1 MSGQQHCSL
10 FHIKGIVMNKTL
22 QILVVLTVCLITSA
36 CANLDNN
43 NLGQNLSHNLGNNSN
58 QDLDK
63 KSDKNLDKAE
73 TNASAQWDFDHQV
86 QFIQTK
92 LTKNSYQLEIIP
104 SSKVNFERLATFLL
118 RKYYRICQHYHYKLE
133 IVQGIEGFDDRFAM
147 PNYIF
152 PSLIAK
158 VEC

>member
-1 MSGQQHCSL
+1 
-10 FHIKGIVMNKTL
+10 
-22 QILVVLTVCLITSA
+22 
-36 CANLDNN
+36 
-43 NLGQNLSHNLGNNSN
+43 
-58 QDLDK
+58 
-63 KSDKNLDKAE
+63 
-73 TNASAQWDFDHQV
+73 V

-92 LTKNSYQLEIIP
+92 LAKNSYQLEIIP

-118 RKYYRICQHYHYKLE
+118 RKSYRICQHYHYKLE